1 MTRSPERYRQD
12 TRPRSVTLTGW
23 GVLLVGLVN
32 IWRSASLFRQLE
44 LLLELDVTPDPRL
57 RLVIA
62 VAWSLFFCVL
72 AVAIY
77 RHFRMVRCAVP
88 VGLFLYTIYRM
99 VLVYIS
105 SADTSFDRMWL
116 NLAVSGAA
124 ILFSIWALNRSEAIE
139 YLTTKE

>member
-23 GVLLVGLVN
+23 GVLLIGLVN

-57 RLVIA
+57 RLILS

-72 AVAIY
+72 AAAIW
-77 RHFRMVRCAVP
+77 RRFKMVRWAVP
-88 VGLFLYTIYRM
+88 AGLFLFTIYR
-99 VLVYIS
+99 LGIFFIS
-105 SADTSFDRMWL
+105 PADSSFDRTWL
-116 NLAVSGAA
+116 RLAVSGAA
-124 ILFSIWALNRSEAIE
+124 ILFSIWALNRTEAIE

>member
-44 LLLELDVTPDPRL
+44 LLLELDVTPDPRM

-72 AVAIY
+72 AAAIW
-77 RHFRMVRCAVP
+77 RRFKMVRFVVP
-88 VGLFLYTIYRM
+88 VGLFIYAIYRM
-99 VLVYIS
+99 AIVYVS
-105 SADTSFDRMWL
+105 PADSGFDRIWL
-116 NLAVSGAA
+116 NLAVYGAA
-124 ILFSIWALNRSEAIE
+124 ILFSIWALNRPEAVE

>member
-1 MTRSPERYRQD
+1 MTRSPERNRQD

-23 GVLLVGLVN
+23 GVLLIGLVN

-57 RLVIA
+57 RLILS

-72 AVAIY
+72 AVAIW
-77 RHFRMVRCAVP
+77 RRFRMVRWVVP
-88 VGLFLYTIYRM
+88 AGLFVFTIYR
-99 VLVYIS
+99 LGIFFIS
-105 SADTSFDRMWL
+105 PADSSFDRTWL
-116 NLAVSGAA
+116 RLAVSGAA
-124 ILFSIWALNRSEAIE
+124 ILFSIWALNRTEAIE

>member
-62 VAWSLFFCVL
+62 VAWSLFFCGL
-72 AVAIY
+72 TVAIW
-77 RHFRMVRCAVP
+77 RRFRMVRFAVP
-88 VGLFLYTIYRM
+88 AGLFIYSIYRM
-99 VLVYIS
+99 SIVYLS
-105 SADTSFDRMWL
+105 PAYSGFDRIWL
-116 NLAVSGAA
+116 SLAVYGVAV
-124 ILFSIWALNRSEAIE
+124 LFSIWALNRPEAIE
-139 YLTTKE
+139 YLATKE

>member
-44 LLLELDVTPDPRL
+44 LLLELEVSPDPRL
-57 RLVIA
+57 RLILSI
-62 VAWSLFFCVL
+62 AWSLFFCVVAAAIWRRFKIVRWL
-72 AVAIY
+72 APA
-77 RHFRMVRCAVP
+77 
-88 VGLFLYTIYRM
+88 GLFLYTIYRM
-99 VLVYIS
+99 GILYIS
-105 SADTSFDRMWL
+105 PADSGFDRIWL
-116 NLAVSGAA
+116 RLAVSAAA
-124 ILFSIWALNRSEAIE
+124 ILFSIWALNRPEAIE